1 MIVNKNRL
9 EKIIDSITKGCNY
22 CPLDGECE
30 NMEGTFTSCNEI
42 LRAWLAE
49 FDIQTA
55 LEEGAHIVND
65 RAIFPPQEV
74 EITKLEVDEE

>member
-1 MIVNKNRL
+1 MIVNKERL
-9 EKIIDSITKGCNY
+9 EKIIDGVTKGCNY

-30 NMEGTFTSCNEI
+30 NMEGTFTSCNEK
-42 LRAWLAE
+42 LRTWLIE

-74 EITKLEVDEE
+74 EIETFEVDEQ

>member
-1 MIVNKNRL
+1 MNVNKERL
-9 EKIIDSITKGCNY
+9 ERLIVLATEDCYY
-22 CPLDGECE
+22 CPLFIKTVPCD
-30 NMEGTFTSCNEI
+30 TKSCI
-42 LRAWLAE
+42 STLIKWLTE
-49 FDIQTA
+49 FDIPTA